1 MRCSVVRPNRIGHE
15 VDSFLND
22 FFGYPKVWSVD
33 GASYVPKVDIVEND
47 NTVAMRFEV
56 PGMEKDNFKINVKDN
71 VLTVS
76 GERKSENEVKSNN
89 YIRSEIRS
97 GSFSRS
103 FTLPETVDVDKIE
116 ADYKNGI
123 LELTL
128 GKREEAKPRE
138 IDVKVS

>member
-1 MRCSVVRPNRIGHE
+1 MRCSVARPNRISHE

-22 FFGYPKVWSVD
+22 FFGNPKVWSVN

-47 NTVAMRFEV
+47 DTVAMRFEV
-56 PGMEKDNFKINVKDN
+56 PGMEKDNFKVNVKDN

-76 GERKSENEVKSNN
+76 GERKNESEEKADN

-103 FTLPETVDVDKIE
+103 FTLPKTVDVDKIN

-128 GKREEAKPRE
+128 GKREEARPRE